1 MRSFLCE
8 NLCSESFPDLDR
20 KFIKCRDSWNKRDAR
35 RSGDSE
41 IELLTDPVIRN
52 IFYPIRKPRWTFSGW
67 CSFCR
72 SRTQECFRQRLGDE
86 RARSNFG
93 LKISFG
99 MKHREREVHS
109 EKLHSKIGGQRTRG
123 GKSGRIMVKASRHQ
137 FIANLPV
144 KLLMQWFGRCAI
156 QPDHFKSEYRMSTAL
171 VLNIWRRM
179 F

>member
-72 SRTQECFRQRLGDE
+72 SRTQECF
-86 RARSNFG
+86 SNG
-93 LKISFG
+93 PEVDVPHPTLDWKIPSA
-99 MKHREREVHS
+99 
-109 EKLHSKIGGQRTRG
+109 L
-123 GKSGRIMVKASRHQ
+123 
-137 FIANLPV
+137 NLEDR
-144 KLLMQWFGRCAI
+144 K
-156 QPDHFKSEYRMSTAL
+156 FKSER
-171 VLNIWRRM
+171 
-179 F
+179 